1 MRKYLIVRNN
11 LDSDDVD
18 ISVDDVNM
26 VLPFID
32 KTYIIELDD
41 NNNSINTVLS
51 TLNAMERVEYFNHL
65 IPEYDNQDCPYKY
78 YNLPMAENADI
89 DNIQNSLILPAA
101 LSIRCNIPKD
111 KDSCDSDNKNKIVKV
126 IDWGILEHI
135 DRSHSK
141 DKNGVDIAYHTVKE
155 SFIPNDKYD
164 IAEIF
169 IPIDCTDER
178 NVLLRIVEAYKKVNI
193 GIKDLA
199 NEYFRNLRIER

>member
-1 MRKYLIVRNN
+1 MRKYLIVRKN
-11 LDSDDVD
+11 LNSNDD
-18 ISVDDVNM
+18 IFYTDDFKQT
-26 VLPFID
+26 LPFID
-32 KTYIIELDD
+32 RAYIIELDD
-41 NNNSINTVLS
+41 NKGIHTVLS

-111 KDSCDSDNKNKIVKV
+111 KDNPSDNKSIVDV
-126 IDWGILEHI
+126 ICWDVLENI
-135 DRSHSK
+135 DRSRSK
-141 DKNGVDIAYHTVKE
+141 DKNGVDIAYHTIKE

-178 NVLLRIVEAYKKVNI
+178 NVLLRIIEAYKKVNI

>member
-111 KDSCDSDNKNKIVKV
+111 KDNPSDNKGIVDV
-126 IDWGILEHI
+126 ICYDVLEHI
-135 DRSHSK
+135 DRSRSK

-155 SFIPNDKYD
+155 SCISNDKYD
-164 IAEIF
+164 IADIF
-169 IPIDCTDER
+169 IPIDCTDKR

>member
-1 MRKYLIVRNN
+1 MRKYLIVRKN
-11 LDSDDVD
+11 LNSNDD
-18 ISVDDVNM
+18 IFYADDFKQT
-26 VLPFID
+26 LPFID
-32 KTYIIELDD
+32 RAYIIELDD
-41 NNNSINTVLS
+41 NKGIHTVLS

-111 KDSCDSDNKNKIVKV
+111 KDNPSDNKSIVDV
-126 IDWGILEHI
+126 ICWDVLENI
-135 DRSHSK
+135 DRSRSK

-155 SFIPNDKYD
+155 SCIPNDKYD
-164 IAEIF
+164 IADIF